1 MADGASLARRA
12 LSSPSGFDNLWV
24 MHVGVPVPA
33 PGRGQCM
40 VGVEPGLDLGGREA
54 LEWGEASQSL
64 LGQGMPPGLGG
75 GAFTRWMEEGLAGH
89 PCSLPHLAQVSQL

>member
-40 VGVEPGLDLGGREA
+40 VGVEPGLDLEVVRP
-54 LEWGEASQSL
+54 WSGERPA
-64 LGQGMPPGLGG
+64 
-75 GAFTRWMEEGLAGH
+75 R
-89 PCSLPHLAQVSQL
+89 VY

>member
-75 GAFTRWMEEGLAGH
+75 VHQMDGGGTGRA
-89 PCSLPHLAQVSQL
+89 SLFSPSPGPGFPAVK

>member
-1 MADGASLARRA
+1 MADGASLARKA
-12 LSSPSGFDNLWV
+12 LSGPSGFDNLWV

-75 GAFTRWMEEGLAGH
+75 FHQMEGGGTGRA
-89 PCSLPHLAQVSQL
+89 PCSLPHLAQVSKL